1 MRATGANLAGA
12 SSAPRLT
19 EDGIYV
25 LTVASD
31 FDYVHTPHV
40 REKLRGAVS
49 AGAHSVIFELRASAF
64 LDSSGIALLVEAL
77 RTLGS
82 GRVALAELHPHAR
95 RVLAMTGIDSRLLIC
110 ESVDQALVE
119 LRSSRS

>member
-40 REKLRGAVS
+40 RERLRGAIS
-49 AGAHSVIFELRASAF
+49 AGAHAVVFDLRASTF
-64 LDSSGIALLVEAL
+64 LDSSGLALLVEAL
-77 RTLGS
+77 RSVGS
-82 GRVALAELHPHAR
+82 GRVALAEVDPHAR
-95 RVLAMTGIDSRLLIC
+95 RVLATTGIDSRLLIC

-119 LRSSRS
+119 LRSSHS